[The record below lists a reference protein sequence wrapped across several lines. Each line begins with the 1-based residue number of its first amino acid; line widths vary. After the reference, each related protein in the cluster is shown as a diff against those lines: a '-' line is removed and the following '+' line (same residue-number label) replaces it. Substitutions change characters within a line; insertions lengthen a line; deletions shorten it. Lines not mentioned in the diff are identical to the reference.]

1 LRLAAGDA
9 KLAAPGGC
17 ARLLGGLFMAYRM
30 RRSVLSV
37 AVAWLASACTSGGAG
52 DGAYRPLVGQGGKD
66 VMWVPTLDGL
76 VMQMLEAA
84 EITRDDLVFDLGSG
98 DGRIPIWAARRF
110 GARAVG
116 IEYDAKLSALA
127 QRNAERAGVTDRV
140 RMIHGDIF
148 REDFSAATVL
158 TLYLGQALNLKLRPT
173 ILGMKPGTRV
183 VSNLFDMGDWE
194 PDRILRIPDQ
204 NPVFVWI
211 VPAVV
216 DGAWTLASG
225 PDGPARL
232 RLDQRFQRVR
242 GTLTARDGKPVPVA
256 GSLRG
261 RRLVLKA
268 GDDASASVGLEVE
281 VDGETLRDPRG
292 TGVVARRL
300 R

>member
-1 LRLAAGDA
+1 MDY
-9 KLAAPGGC
+9 P
-17 ARLLGGLFMAYRM
+17 M

-37 AVAWLASACTSGGAG
+37 ALALLASACTSGGAG

-183 VSNLFDMGDWE
+183 VSNLFDMADWE
-194 PDRILRIPDQ
+194 PDRIVRVPDQ

-211 VPAVV
+211 VPATV
-216 DGAWTLASG
+216 DGTWTLESG
-225 PDGPARL
+225 PGGPARL

-242 GTLTARDGKPVPVA
+242 GTLTARDGKAVPVA

-261 RRLVLKA
+261 RHLVLKTVD
-268 GDDASASVGLEVE
+268 GASASLDLEAE
-281 VDGETLRDPRG
+281 VDGEMLRGPRG
-292 TGVVARRL
+292 AGVVGRRL

>member
-1 LRLAAGDA
+1 MR
-9 KLAAPGGC
+9 
-17 ARLLGGLFMAYRM
+17 FRM
-30 RRSVLSV
+30 RRSILAVMV
-37 AVAWLASACTSGGAG
+37 ASLGGACASGGAG
-52 DGAYRPLVGQGGKD
+52 DSAYRPLVGQGGKD

-84 EITRDDLVFDLGSG
+84 EITADDVVFDLGSG

-148 REDFSAATVL
+148 REDFSSATVL

-173 ILGMKPGTRV
+173 ILAMKPGTRV

-194 PDRILRIPDQ
+194 PDRTLRVPDQ
-204 NPVFVWI
+204 NPVFVWT
-211 VPAVV
+211 VPAKVE
-216 DGAWTLASG
+216 GRWMLEASLSAPG
-225 PDGPARL
+225 SL
-232 RLDQRFQRVR
+232 SLEQSFQRVR
-242 GTLTARDGKPVPVA
+242 GMLMLQGGRSVPVA
-256 GSLRG
+256 GTLRG
-261 RRLVLKA
+261 RWLALRAVD
-268 GDDASASVGLEVE
+268 GSVAAFALEAE
-281 VDGETLRDPRG
+281 VDGDILRST
-292 TGVVARRL
+292 TGLSVAARRV